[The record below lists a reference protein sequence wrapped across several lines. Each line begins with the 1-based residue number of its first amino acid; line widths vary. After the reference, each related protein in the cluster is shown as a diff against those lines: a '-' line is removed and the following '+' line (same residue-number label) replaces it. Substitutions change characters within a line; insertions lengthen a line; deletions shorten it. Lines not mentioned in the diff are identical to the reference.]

1 MKFSEL
7 WLRTLCNPPLSSE
20 ALCDKLTMSGLEV
33 EEATPAAPPF
43 ANVVVARIDAVVP
56 HPDADRLRVC
66 SVDVGGNEKL
76 QIVCGA
82 PNAAVGMLAPCAL
95 EGAILPGGLTIK
107 RTTVRGVESR
117 GMLCSAKE
125 LGINDDASGLL
136 ALDPSLGTS
145 PGTAHVPGTNLRDA
159 LALDDKLITLK
170 LTPNRADCLCL
181 AGIAREVAAIT
192 DAPAQLPEARPTPVT
207 FNGNRTVRVMDAQA
221 CPRFVARLIDGID
234 PQAPTPAWMK
244 QRIERCGIRSI
255 SAVVDITNYVMLEV
269 GQPLHAYDDRLLDG
283 DVIVRFAREGEQL
296 TLLNG
301 EVLDLEPGLLLVADE
316 KKPLGL
322 AGIMGGEHSGIA
334 DDTTRVYLEG
344 AFWNPAVIQGKMRRL
359 GFSSDAGY
367 RFERGVD
374 FDGCVRAVERATQL
388 IIEICGGHAGPLTDA
403 ISKENLPR
411 RDPVRVRTARVARIL
426 GVTLSADS
434 IAATF
439 TRLKFAF
446 TRDGDDFVVTPPSFR
461 FDLGIEE
468 DFIEEAARMYGYDA
482 IPARPA
488 AHVQHML
495 SDPETRRSPIALK
508 HALAD
513 LDWQEIVTFS
523 FVDSNVEA
531 IIAPPGSQQGRPVR
545 VLNPI
550 ASQRDVMRTTLLPG
564 LIETLQSNLN
574 RKEPRIRLFEMG
586 RTFHHAAAGYAQPTR
601 LGGLAYG
608 DEAPEQWQRPARSV
622 DFYDVKGDLEALV
635 APRRLTTVSTTHP
648 ALHPGRSAAVAI
660 DGAEAGWLGELHPR
674 LVRHFDLPRAPVVF
688 ELAVESLGSRPMP
701 AGKPVSRLPIVRRDV
716 SLVVDEGVPAQ
727 SLLDALNDARPPH
740 VDAIR
745 LFDVYRGHG
754 LTEGKKS
761 LAILVLMQDT
771 SRTLTDADIAATEAH
786 LLAVAREKF
795 GATLRQ

>member
-1 MKFSEL
+1 M
-7 WLRTLCNPPLSSE
+7 
-20 ALCDKLTMSGLEV
+20 CDKLTMAGLEV
-33 EEATPAAPPF
+33 EETSLAAPPF
-43 ANVVVARIDAVVP
+43 TNVVVAHIAAVAP
-56 HPDADRLRVC
+56 HPDADKLRVC
-66 SVDVGGNEKL
+66 SVDVGGTETL

-95 EGAILPGGLTIK
+95 AGATLPGGLAI
-107 RTTVRGVESR
+107 RRATVRGVESR

-125 LGINDDASGLL
+125 LGIDDDASGLL
-136 ALDPSLGTS
+136 VLDAALK
-145 PGTAHVPGTNLRDA
+145 PGTPLRDA
-159 LALDDKLITLK
+159 LALDDTLIMLK
-170 LTPNRADCLCL
+170 LTPNRADCLSL

-192 DAPAQLPEARPTPVT
+192 GAPLRLPEVPATPVT
-207 FNGNRTVRVMDAQA
+207 FEGSRAVHVADTQA

-234 PQAPTPAWMK
+234 PTAPTPAWMK

-255 SAVVDITNYVMLEV
+255 SAVVDITNYVMLEL
-269 GQPLHAYDDRLLDG
+269 GQPLHAYDDRQLDG
-283 DVIVRFAREGEQL
+283 DIVVRFARDGERL

-301 EVLDLEPGLLLVADE
+301 QVLELEPGLLLVADQ

-344 AFWNPAVIQGKMRRL
+344 AFWNPAVVQGKMRRL

-374 FDGCVRAVERATQL
+374 FGGCARAVERATQL
-388 IIEICGGHAGPLTDA
+388 ILDICGGRAGPLIDA
-403 ISKENLPR
+403 IATADLPPR
-411 RDPVRVRTARVARIL
+411 APVRVRTARVARIL
-426 GVTLSADS
+426 GVTLPADA

-461 FDLGIEE
+461 FDLAIEE
-468 DFIEEAARMYGYDA
+468 DYIEEAARMHGYDA
-482 IPARPA
+482 IPARPM

-495 SDPETRRSPIALK
+495 PAPETTRSPNTLK
-508 HALAD
+508 RVLAD

-523 FVDSNVEA
+523 FVDSVVEA
-531 IIAPPGSQQGRPVR
+531 AIAPDANPVR

-550 ASQRDVMRTTLLPG
+550 ASQRDVMRTSLLPG
-564 LIETLQSNLN
+564 LLETLQVNLN
-574 RKEPRIRLFEMG
+574 RKESRIRIFELG
-586 RTFHHAAAGYAQPTR
+586 RTFHHAAAAFAQPIR

-608 DEAPEQWQRPARSV
+608 GSMPEQWGLAARDV

-635 APRRLTTVSTTHP
+635 APSRMNTTAVSHP
-648 ALHPGRSAAVAI
+648 ALHPGRAASIAI
-660 DGAEAGWLGELHPR
+660 DGANAGWLGELHPR
-674 LVRHFDLPRAPVVF
+674 LVRHFGLPRAPVVF
-688 ELAVESLGSRPMP
+688 ELAADALAAVPMP
-701 AGKPVSRLPIVRRDV
+701 AGKAVSRLPIVRRDLA
-716 SLVVDEGVPAQ
+716 LVVDEKVPVQA
-727 SLLDALNDARPPH
+727 LIDALCATSPPH
-740 VDAIR
+740 VDSLR
-745 LFDVYRGHG
+745 LFDVYRGAG

-786 LLAVAREKF
+786 LLSVAREKF
-795 GATLRQ
+795 GAELRN